1 MKNKKQLYYLLCGQ
15 LCTMVIITFRTMANK
30 ADVAMVRDIAGMIM
44 ITDLTDV
51 WNYQAHSAL
60 PVGQLQKEGA
70 EKPALIYTYI
80 CLLFLTP
87 AHTDIIHQPCK
98 CNTVFSCI
106 YITAAISKFYASAY
120 FHDFI
125 FKAIYINRTLDCFR
139 FFSFHLKYHGLGV
152 LEIR

>member
-1 MKNKKQLYYLLCGQ
+1 
-15 LCTMVIITFRTMANK
+15 MVIITFRTMANK
-30 ADVAMVRDIAGMIM
+30 ADVAMVMDIAGIIM

-51 WNYQAHSAL
+51 WNCHAHSAL

-70 EKPALIYTYI
+70 EKPALIYTYN

-120 FHDFI
+120 FSTSSIMVSACWKSGKNILPFVPSI
-125 FKAIYINRTLDCFR
+125 LALR
-139 FFSFHLKYHGLGV
+139 FNSCPIVWTDSAVHPSLYVSLRQ
-152 LEIR
+152 L

>member
-1 MKNKKQLYYLLCGQ
+1 
-15 LCTMVIITFRTMANK
+15 MVIITFRTMANK
-30 ADVAMVRDIAGMIM
+30 ADVAVVRDIAGMIM

-51 WNYQAHSAL
+51 WNFQAYSAL

-106 YITAAISKFYASAY
+106 YITAAISKFYASVY
-120 FHDFI
+120 FPDFI